1 MFKRE
6 MKVNFKSFIIWM
18 LVLISLFL
26 IVFLMYPSI
35 LKSDNIKM
43 IDEMMKLFPKEVLIA
58 LNLDISSMDS
68 AFGWLKSEGFVFVLL
83 IVGCYAGV
91 LGSNILL
98 KEEDDK
104 TIEYLNSLPI
114 KRNDIIYNKVLSGI
128 IYIFLMII
136 SLGIFN
142 YICLSLSGSFDVKQ
156 YFLLSI
162 TPLFS
167 SIVIY
172 FVCMYLST
180 FTHKTKKM
188 LGISLGIV
196 FVSYVLQ
203 TFSTMAKEVE
213 FLKYFSVFT
222 LSDIRNVIIDVSINP
237 IMILISLGIS
247 ILFFE
252 LTIIQ
257 YNKKELI

>member
-1 MFKRE
+1 MKAIHGFDQRE
-6 MKVNFKSFIIWM
+6 M
-18 LVLISLFL
+18 LIRF
-26 IVFLMYPSI
+26 
-35 LKSDNIKM
+35 
-43 IDEMMKLFPKEVLIA
+43 A
-58 LNLDISSMDS
+58 LT
-68 AFGWLKSEGFVFVLL
+68 GSEGDVDLKTEDDARLKGKWASTLWV
-83 IVGCYAGV
+83 
-91 LGSNILL
+91 LL
-98 KEEDDK
+98 KEGIISK
-104 TIEYLNSLPI
+104 IEGL
-114 KRNDIIYNKVLSGI
+114 
-128 IYIFLMII
+128 IYIFLMVI

-142 YICLSLSGSFDVKQ
+142 YICLSLSGDFDVKQ

-172 FVCMYLST
+172 FICMYLST

-203 TFSTMAKEVE
+203 IFSTMATEVE

-222 LSDIRNVIIDVSINP
+222 LADIRNVIIDISINP
-237 IMILISLGIS
+237 MMILISFGIS
-247 ILFFE
+247 ILFFG
-252 LTIIQ
+252 LTIFQ